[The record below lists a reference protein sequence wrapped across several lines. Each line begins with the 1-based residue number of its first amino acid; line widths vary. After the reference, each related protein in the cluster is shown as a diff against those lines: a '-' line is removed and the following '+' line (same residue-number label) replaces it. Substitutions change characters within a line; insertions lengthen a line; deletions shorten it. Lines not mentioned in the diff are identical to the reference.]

1 MKKVT
6 LTHVDTVSFANFVAV
21 FSAIVALVAAVIM
34 MVFGWL
40 DFIKVDV
47 WFPNASFDWGYA
59 IWTIIISPVVA
70 LVTGWV
76 WGAVAAWFYN
86 VALGKTNGIKIEIS
100 EK

>member
-6 LTHVDTVSFANFVAV
+6 LTHVDTISFANFVAV
-21 FSAIVALVAAVIM
+21 FSAIVVLVAVVVT

-40 DFIKVDV
+40 DFIRINV
-47 WFPNASFDWGYA
+47 WFPNTSFDWGYA
-59 IWTIIISPVVA
+59 IWTIIISPLVA
-70 LVTGWV
+70 LAGGWI

-86 VALGKTNGIKIEIS
+86 IALGKTNGIKFEIS